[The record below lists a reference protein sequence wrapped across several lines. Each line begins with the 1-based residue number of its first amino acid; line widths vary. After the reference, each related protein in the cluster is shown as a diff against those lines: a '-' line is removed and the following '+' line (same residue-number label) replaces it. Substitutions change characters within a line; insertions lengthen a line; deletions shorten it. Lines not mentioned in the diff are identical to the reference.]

1 MLIAAPKIELA
12 RARYVGSSVCAKNA
26 SRTGE
31 YDRFCNCRGG
41 RGGIGRRTGFRF
53 QRCKSWGF
61 KSPRPHHRTAAECRG
76 FRDHRRLSMQVT
88 ETSAEGLKREFTI
101 TVPADDLEAEI
112 TRRLGELGRQIMLP
126 GFRPGRVPMQ
136 ILRRRFG
143 PSVRGEVLQS
153 TLQTSSSEA
162 ISERNLRP
170 ALPPKVDIVSAA
182 EGADLEY
189 KMAIELLPQ
198 IPEPSFADLGIER
211 LVVEV
216 PEEEVDRA
224 IERIAEQQRK
234 SEVVDGPAEN
244 GDILVF
250 DVVGKVGD
258 REIPGTNG
266 KDRQVVLGAG
276 TSLPG
281 FEDQLL
287 GAVAREHREVNITF
301 PEDYAAEDLA
311 GKEAVFEVHVKEV
324 RRRLPITIDDELGKA
339 VGLESL
345 SELRQEL
352 RQQLQ
357 RDYDGASR
365 LRLKRSLLDKLAE
378 THDFAVPPG
387 MVELEFESIW
397 RQHHAQQEMQ
407 AKIAAARRAVAP
419 AEGSD
424 HSVDAPAEE
433 AGDGAAAVEDAAAG
447 ENQENQAE
455 EALKAAY
462 RKIAERRVRL
472 GLLLAEV
479 GRNNNIT
486 VTQEEVNQ
494 AITREARQRP
504 GYERQ
509 VLDFYRQTPS
519 AIDSL
524 RAPIFEDKVID
535 FIVELAK
542 IGERK
547 TTAEELLALPDPTEE
562 DPSTS

>member
-1 MLIAAPKIELA
+1 
-12 RARYVGSSVCAKNA
+12 
-26 SRTGE
+26 
-31 YDRFCNCRGG
+31 
-41 RGGIGRRTGFRF
+41 
-53 QRCKSWGF
+53 
-61 KSPRPHHRTAAECRG
+61 
-76 FRDHRRLSMQVT
+76 MQVT
-88 ETSAEGLKREFTI
+88 ETNAEGLKREFTI
-101 TVPADDLEAEI
+101 TVPAGDLEAEI
-112 TRRLGELGRQIMLP
+112 TRRLDELGRQIRLP
-126 GFRPGRVPMQ
+126 GFRPGKVPMQ

-153 TLQTSSSEA
+153 TLQASSSEA

-189 KMAIELLPQ
+189 KMAIELLPE

-224 IERIAEQQRK
+224 IGRIAEQQRK
-234 SEVVDGPAEN
+234 SERVEGPAEN

-258 REIPGTNG
+258 REVPGASG
-266 KDRQVVLGAG
+266 KDRQVVLDAG
-276 TSLPG
+276 GSLPG

-287 GAVAREHREVNITF
+287 GAVAGEHREVNITF
-301 PEDYAAEDLA
+301 PESYAAEEFA
-311 GKEAVFEVHVKEV
+311 GKEAVFEVDVKEV
-324 RRRLPITIDDELGKA
+324 RRRLPVAIDDELGKA

-345 SELRQEL
+345 AELRQEL

-357 RDYDGASR
+357 RNYDAASR

-378 THDFAVPPG
+378 IYDFAVPPG
-387 MVELEFESIW
+387 MVELEFENIW
-397 RQHHAQQEMQ
+397 RQHGAEQETQ
-407 AKIAAARRAVAP
+407 AKIAAAALAVNTAAKSDDRSEAPADEAADAAAPASPEAAVAEASA
-419 AEGSD
+419 AEETGD
-424 HSVDAPAEE
+424 VAAAPAEE
-433 AGDGAAAVEDAAAG
+433 AATTAG
-447 ENQENQAE
+447 QNQADQSE
-455 EALKAAY
+455 EALRATY
-462 RKIAERRVRL
+462 RNVAERRVRL

-479 GRNNNIT
+479 GRNNNII

-504 GYERQ
+504 GYERH
-509 VLDFYRQTPS
+509 VLDFYRQNPT

-542 IGERK
+542 IAERK
-547 TTAEELLALPDPTEE
+547 VTPAELLALPDAPEEGQPTG
-562 DPSTS
+562 

>member
-1 MLIAAPKIELA
+1 
-12 RARYVGSSVCAKNA
+12 
-26 SRTGE
+26 
-31 YDRFCNCRGG
+31 
-41 RGGIGRRTGFRF
+41 
-53 QRCKSWGF
+53 
-61 KSPRPHHRTAAECRG
+61 
-76 FRDHRRLSMQVT
+76 MQVT
-88 ETSAEGLKREFTI
+88 ETGAEGLKREFTV
-101 TVPADDLEAEI
+101 TVPAGDLETEI
-112 TRRLGELGRQIMLP
+112 TRRLGELGRQIRLP
-126 GFRPGRVPMQ
+126 GFRPGKVPMQ

-170 ALPPKVDIVSAA
+170 ALPPKVDIVSAE

-189 KMAIELLPQ
+189 KMAIEVLPE

-234 SEVVDGPAEN
+234 SEVVEGPAES

-250 DVVGKVGD
+250 DVVGKMGD
-258 REIPGTNG
+258 REVAGASG

-276 TSLPG
+276 GSLPG

-287 GAVAREHREVNITF
+287 AAVAGEHRTINFTF
-301 PEDYAAEDLA
+301 PEDYAAEELA
-311 GKEAVFEVHVKEV
+311 GKEAVFEVDVKEV
-324 RRRLPITIDDELGKA
+324 RRRLSITIDDELGKA
-339 VGLESL
+339 IGLENL
-345 SELRQEL
+345 AELRLEL

-357 RDYDGASR
+357 RDYDAASR

-378 THDFAVPPG
+378 AYDFAVPLG

-397 RQHHAQQEMQ
+397 RQHQAEQEAK
-407 AKIAAARRAVAP
+407 AKIAAATRAVAP
-419 AEGSD
+419 AGKTDGRIAAPVEEGD
-424 HSVDAPAEE
+424 
-433 AGDGAAAVEDAAAG
+433 DGAAPLAGEVGDSAASPVGEAGGAAAAAADESG
-447 ENQENQAE
+447 AETTAATVGQDKANQSE
-455 EALKAAY
+455 EAVKTAY

-494 AITREARQRP
+494 AITREARRRP

-509 VLDFYRQTPS
+509 VLDFYRQNPG

-547 TTAEELLALPDPTEE
+547 ATPEELLALPDAPEE
-562 DPSTS
+562 GPSTSSPG